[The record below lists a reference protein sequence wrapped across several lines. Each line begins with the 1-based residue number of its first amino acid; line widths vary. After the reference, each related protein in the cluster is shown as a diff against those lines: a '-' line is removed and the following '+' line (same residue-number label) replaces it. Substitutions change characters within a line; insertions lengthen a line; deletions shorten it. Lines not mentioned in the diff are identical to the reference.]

1 MNKSKRILSL
11 LLTIV
16 MMLSIVPLS
25 TVQSNAAALT
35 QSQFEQKLSAA
46 KSLYPDGSR
55 KNEWSVNGTVVGWQ
69 CHGYARWLSWYVWGV
84 DFANGRGA
92 NWTLYKSTSTSTYI
106 DKLVQGD
113 VVRYRS
119 STSKT
124 YNHTI
129 FITSISG
136 STIYFTDCNSDGNN
150 TIKWN
155 RSISKS
161 TLSSYLKISLYGEE
175 AATYGY
181 IAHYTPNTLGPISPD
196 SCNCST
202 SYAGNYICTTSS
214 APLTIRS
221 GHGTSYSAIGSIP
234 SGATVYVSKANGT
247 WAHVTYNGVSGYAS
261 MEYLKKQ
268 GSSHA
273 ETPTM
278 KWWISDSEWGDV
290 PSSFKQGNRYYL
302 CYKLYDSVT
311 GKDWNSVSSNNYKVK
326 LTYYYPD
333 GSVFYS
339 NEVANADSNWI
350 SSFFVKTGTY
360 KYSVEVTGDFI
371 FSGSRNFVVNENPKK
386 IYANTTAVN
395 LKLGSTESMTIYAW
409 TEGYCDK
416 DTVLN
421 WSTNNNNVTC
431 SWGEWTNGK
440 APLTIKANSAGS
452 TVITLAVKEKDSGTV
467 LHSIKVNVYIK
478 TNPFHITYDANG
490 GSPSFSEPTN
500 SYGKI
505 TITNRQ
511 PEKTGYTFSGWNANP
526 NANSGSSILVSGK
539 TITLTQDMTF
549 YAIWQ
554 PNTYTVKYNA
564 NGGTGTMANSSH
576 TYDTA
581 KALTANSFKRTGYSF
596 AGWSTN
602 SAATATQYADKES
615 VKNLTATNSATVNL
629 YARWKP
635 NKYYVTYNAN
645 GGTGTTPNSSHTYD
659 TAQALS
665 ANGFTRTGYTFL
677 GWSTNPSATTATYTN
692 KQSVKNLTSTNGATV
707 TLYAVW
713 KANTYTVTYNANG
726 GSGTMANSSH
736 TYDTAKALTANGFTR
751 TGYTFLGWS
760 TSASATTAT
769 YSNKQSVKNLTATN
783 GATITLYAVW
793 QKNPV
798 TVSSIAIQSKP
809 TKTVYTVGEKFDA
822 SGLKIEVTMSDGTT
836 KTVTNGF
843 TVSSPD
849 MTAAGTKTV
858 TVTYQGKTTSFNIT
872 VNKPVSPTSAKY
884 KISGAKAVAGATV
897 DVYISI
903 ENNPGIIS
911 LRNKITYDTSVL
923 ELVKVEDLKLLS
935 GYTTPSPIVDSPY
948 ILRWADSL
956 ATQNNMAN
964 GNFVKLTFKIK
975 DDAKAGDYSI
985 SVSHIESRTANG
997 EKVEFADCS
1006 AVITVVNYILGDV
1019 DGNGVVDDWDAI
1031 VLNRYLAGWKTE
1043 ANLAASDMDG
1053 NGEIDDWDA
1062 IALERKLAGWNS

>member
-1 MNKSKRILSL
+1 MQKHKGACENMKTSKRILSL

-16 MMLSIVPLS
+16 MMLSIVPLAA
-25 TVQSNAAALT
+25 VQS
-35 QSQFEQKLSAA
+35 SAA
-46 KSLYPDGSR
+46 TVTLAQLQAKYPHGKYWNGGNANSYTSSPCTHHGNCSYSGSCGCNSFKGHAIQCMGFAYQLAYLVYGGDPYVDWTSNKNVSALNSLKP
-55 KNEWSVNGTVVGWQ
+55 
-69 CHGYARWLSWYVWGV
+69 
-84 DFANGRGA
+84 
-92 NWTLYKSTSTSTYI
+92 
-106 DKLVQGD
+106 GD
-113 VVRYRS
+113 VVRYKNNGHS
-119 STSKT
+119 IFVTGVSGETVT
-124 YNHTI
+124 YA
-129 FITSISG
+129 
-136 STIYFTDCNSDGNN
+136 DCNSDGHC
-150 TIKWN
+150 IIRWN
-155 RSISKS
+155 QTISKA
-161 TLSSYLKISLYGEE
+161 TLRASFSYVDPAPYAWNS
-175 AATYGY
+175 
-181 IAHYTPNTLGPISPD
+181 GPV

-339 NEVANADSNWI
+339 NEVSNADSNWI

-360 KYSVEVTGDFI
+360 KYSVEVTGDFT

-440 APLTIKANSAGS
+440 APLTIKANSTGS

-490 GSPSFSEPTN
+490 GSPSFSEPTD

-576 TYDTA
+576 IYDTA
-581 KALTANSFKRTGYSF
+581 KNLNANGFTRTGYNF
-596 AGWSTN
+596 AGWSTS
-602 SAATATQYADKES
+602 SAATATQYADKAS
-615 VKNLTATNSATVNL
+615 VKNLTSTNGATVNL

-635 NKYYVTYNAN
+635 IEYRVNYNAN
-645 GGTGTTPNSSHTYD
+645 GGTGTTANSSHTYD
-659 TAQALS
+659 TAKALTE
-665 ANGFTRTGYTFL
+665 NGFTRTGYTFL
-677 GWSTNPSATTATYTN
+677 GWSTNPTATTATYTN
-692 KQSVKNLTSTNGATV
+692 KQSVKNLTATNGATV
-707 TLYAVW
+707 
-713 KANTYTVTYNANG
+713 
-726 GSGTMANSSH
+726 
-736 TYDTAKALTANGFTR
+736 
-751 TGYTFLGWS
+751 
-760 TSASATTAT
+760 
-769 YSNKQSVKNLTATN
+769 
-783 GATITLYAVW
+783 TLYAVW

-798 TVSSIAIQSKP
+798 TVSSISIQSKP

-822 SGLKIEVTMSDGTT
+822 SGLAVKVTMSDSTT
-836 KTVTNGF
+836 KTITSGF
-843 TVSSPD
+843 TVSNPD
-849 MTAAGTKTV
+849 MSTAGTKTV
-858 TVTYQGKTTSFNIT
+858 TVTYSGKTASFTIT
-872 VNKPVSPTSAKY
+872 VNPKTVVTNGTLKIGSQTAVVGKTVQIPISVENVNLSILTLTVHYDKSKLKYVSCTDTVFDMIDVNSSTAGKLVFAGIADKGFSNGKILLLTFEVIATDACNTQITATVNDAYTPQEKPQTLAVENGTV
-884 KISGAKAVAGATV
+884 KITKGLLGDLNGDGKVNSIDARWALQVASGNRTLTAEQRAVA
-897 DVYISI
+897 DVNGDGKVNAIDARWLLQVASG
-903 ENNPGIIS
+903 N
-911 LRNKITYDTSVL
+911 RVL
-923 ELVKVEDLKLLS
+923 
-935 GYTTPSPIVDSPY
+935 
-948 ILRWADSL
+948 
-956 ATQNNMAN
+956 
-964 GNFVKLTFKIK
+964 
-975 DDAKAGDYSI
+975 
-985 SVSHIESRTANG
+985 
-997 EKVEFADCS
+997 
-1006 AVITVVNYILGDV
+1006 
-1019 DGNGVVDDWDAI
+1019 
-1031 VLNRYLAGWKTE
+1031 
-1043 ANLAASDMDG
+1043 
-1053 NGEIDDWDA
+1053 
-1062 IALERKLAGWNS
+1062 